1 MNARYYLPEVGRFIS
16 ADTIVPEPGN
26 PQSYNRYTYGFNNPV
41 KYSDPSG
48 HTPWDILD
56 VISFF
61 WSAADFATNPSWAN
75 AGWLALDTVSLLPIL
90 PSVGSVRHGAK
101 LINRLDNVG
110 DATRIVGHL
119 DDGAKALN
127 YANRLVDI
135 GSASTEGAKLVDEL
149 VAMGTHGSLETGAV
163 VSLGHGSAVGKIPG
177 YQEWVVANN
186 ASYLSLPEDVLFI
199 VVW

>member
-1 MNARYYLPEVGRFIS
+1 M
-16 ADTIVPEPGN
+16 
-26 PQSYNRYTYGFNNPV
+26 
-41 KYSDPSG
+41 
-48 HTPWDILD
+48 
-56 VISFF
+56 
-61 WSAADFATNPSWAN
+61 
-75 AGWLALDTVSLLPIL
+75 
-90 PSVGSVRHGAK
+90 
-101 LINRLDNVG
+101 
-110 DATRIVGHL
+110 
-119 DDGAKALN
+119 
-127 YANRLVDI
+127 DI